1 MPCTCR
7 PAMDWRI
14 LGQKTIGQGGCT
26 IRRGGCTIRG
36 KAVPESRTSISASP
50 CINQRH
56 TSHPPLLHLV
66 YSFYMSWSASGAR
79 TPCQC
84 CHAHHV
90 STQRMPT
97 EQMQTPK
104 SHLSQPASKA
114 GRAKLIQVGA
124 CRALQ
129 ADGAWAHDVCA
140 APARQTRTGATFV
153 VLSVG
158 AVDTRRLA
166 H

>member
-1 MPCTCR
+1 MHQPTAHFPPPHVAPGIQFLHVLERFGSSDSMPMLPRAPRQYTTDAKR
-7 PAMDWRI
+7 
-14 LGQKTIGQGGCT
+14 Q
-26 IRRGGCTIRG
+26 
-36 KAVPESRTSISASP
+36 
-50 CINQRH
+50 
-56 TSHPPLLHLV
+56 
-66 YSFYMSWSASGAR
+66 
-79 TPCQC
+79 
-84 CHAHHV
+84 
-90 STQRMPT
+90 
-97 EQMQTPK
+97 QMQTPK

-124 CRALQ
+124 SRALQ